1 MKETLC
7 KLKEMFTQEAIC
19 PLLEHDGVKVAQVT
33 QPFNRTFP
41 CIPSGVSG
49 VQAIERVQFKL

>member
-7 KLKEMFTQEAIC
+7 KLKEMFLQEAIC

-41 CIPSGVSG
+41 RNTFRGVWRLSN
-49 VQAIERVQFKL
+49 VARPV